1 MTGTEDCLNL
11 AVFTPATTASHHRHL
26 LPVIVF
32 IHGGGFTRGSY
43 TSLGPQYILDQD
55 VVLVMIHYRLSG
67 LGFLCLNT
75 AQSRSN
81 LGLLDQVLALR
92 WVQSHIRHFG
102 GDPGQVTLVGESA
115 GAASVSYLM
124 SSLVGRGLFSRAV
137 VMSGS
142 STAQGRIHQY
152 SSLLCECQD
161 LSGIITNFDQG

>member
-43 TSLGPQYILDQD
+43 TSLGPHYILDQD

-75 AQSRSN
+75 AESRSN
-81 LGLLDQVLALR
+81 VGLLDQVLALR

-102 GDPGQVTLVGESA
+102 GDPSEVTLVGESA
-115 GAASVSYLM
+115 GAASVSSLM
-124 SSLVGRGLFSRAV
+124 SSFVGRGLFSRAV

-142 STAQGRIHQY
+142 NTAQGRFYQIH
-152 SSLLCECQD
+152 SSSVNVRIYPGLLT
-161 LSGIITNFDQG
+161 TNFD